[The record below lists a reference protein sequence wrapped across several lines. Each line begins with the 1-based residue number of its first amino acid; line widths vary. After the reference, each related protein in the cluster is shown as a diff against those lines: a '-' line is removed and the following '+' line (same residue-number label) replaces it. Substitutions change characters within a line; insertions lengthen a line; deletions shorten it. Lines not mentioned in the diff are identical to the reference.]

1 MSFPNLL
8 LNLQANSK
16 EPVTMNGFVDVID
29 KGKEACE
36 NVGQSIADH
45 FIDVNKMV
53 EVGCY
58 LGAEYLERRS
68 SFGKSVI

>member
-1 MSFPNLL
+1 
-8 LNLQANSK
+8 
-16 EPVTMNGFVDVID
+16 MNGFVDVID